1 MIDNIREQARLFFNR
16 VRIWWL
22 KAFTNRVREVLIK
35 DEATGKEI
43 KATTVSEEE
52 KFCQHQ
58 KIEQV
63 YGTFWRCME
72 CPDVWFEIS
81 YKVALTQQDLLG
93 LIEKLADVLRQP
105 SPLTSEHD
113 LEEPKA

>member
-1 MIDNIREQARLFFNR
+1 MFDSIRENVRLVLNR
-16 VRIWWL
+16 FRIWWL
-22 KAFTNRVREVLIK
+22 KRFTDRVREVIVK

-43 KATTVSEEE
+43 KATTVSSEE

-63 YGTFWRCME
+63 YGTFWRCLE

-81 YKVALTQQDLLG
+81 YKVALTNQDLLG
-93 LIEKLADVLRQP
+93 LIEKLADEFRQP
-105 SPLTSEHD
+105 SPLSSEHD
-113 LEEPKA
+113 REEPQA